1 MARKRLCRWE
11 KSVRAKAKRTERRK
25 NLAKSVF
32 GLRLLEEAAVLHLK
46 LFSNCT

>member
-11 KSVRAKAKRTERRK
+11 KSVRAKAKRTKRRK

-32 GLRLLEEAAVLHLK
+32 GLRLLEEAAVLHLQI
-46 LFSNCT
+46 FF